1 MLELDEGGQVRRKK
15 FFLAD
20 WLYETYV
27 SHQGRRM
34 DVSENVRLTVMNGY
48 WHLGHKS
55 STFVRHSVNLVE
67 ESKKKHSN
75 ENMLEFL
82 KMKSIT
88 EIKN

>member
-55 STFVRHSVNLVE
+55 STFVGE
-67 ESKKKHSN
+67 
-75 ENMLEFL
+75 
-82 KMKSIT
+82 T
-88 EIKN
+88 KNATQKNATIQGTQ